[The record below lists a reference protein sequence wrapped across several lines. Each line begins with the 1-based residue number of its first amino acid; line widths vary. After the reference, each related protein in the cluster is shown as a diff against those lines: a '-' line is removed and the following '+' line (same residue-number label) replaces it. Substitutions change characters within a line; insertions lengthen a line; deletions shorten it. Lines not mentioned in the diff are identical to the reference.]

1 MHLHPALATFPNI
14 RSYIGV
20 PILLEDGRLYGTLC
34 AVDPE
39 AQTLTSQQAE
49 LLVVLAR
56 IVATQIE
63 RDRELAARIEAEQ
76 RAEELYRAEQEAVRE
91 REALISIA
99 SHELK
104 NPLAALMVYAHVL
117 NRRTAR
123 APGASSRDKEA
134 IAAIVE
140 QGERLN
146 AMLGELLD
154 ISRLDRDQFTI
165 ACVSLDFAELVK
177 RVVAD
182 MQPTFEEHT
191 VVVTVCE
198 RPLPVS
204 GDRGRLVQVVNNL
217 LTNAVKY
224 SPAGTRIEVRV
235 EAVGEQACLHVRDEG
250 IGIPE
255 SALPNLFRRFYRAD
269 NGVAQSVNGLG
280 IGLYVVKEIMSRHGG
295 SITVDSREG
304 EGSTFT
310 VCLPVLL
317 SSAS

>member
-39 AQTLTSQQAE
+39 AHELTPQQAE

-63 RDRELAARIEAEQ
+63 RDRELAARIEAER

-91 REALISIA
+91 RESLISIA

-104 NPLAALMVYAHVL
+104 NPLAAMLVYAHVL
-117 NRRTAR
+117 HRRMAR
-123 APGASSRDKEA
+123 APGTSSRDQEA
-134 IAAIVE
+134 IGAVVE

-165 ACVSLDFAELVK
+165 TCVSLDFAELVE

-191 VVVTVCE
+191 VEVTIRE
-198 RPLPVS
+198 RPLLVS
-204 GDRGRLVQVVNNL
+204 GDRGRLAQVVNNL

-224 SPAGTRIEVRV
+224 SRAGTRIEVQV
-235 EAVGEQACLHVRDEG
+235 ETLGEQACLQVQDEG

-255 SALPNLFRRFYRAD
+255 SAMPQLFHRFYRAP
-269 NGVAQSVNGLG
+269 NGAAQSINGLG
-280 IGLYVVKEIMSRHGG
+280 IGLYVVKEIVDRHGG
-295 SITVDSREG
+295 SISVDSREG

-310 VCLPVLL
+310 VCLPVLQ
-317 SSAS
+317 